1 MRSGMFRQFQT
12 RQRALAVAAVSEIDF
27 EQSLRALT
35 LDFRQKCMELDS
47 IDRDHLC
54 EEWSLQLQREL
65 IHAESA
71 RHRKVLL
78 ALLKKIE
85 RIKYQSPGRAGS

>member
-1 MRSGMFRQFQT
+1 MRSGMFREFQA
-12 RQRALAVAAVSEIDF
+12 RQRALAVACVSASDF
-27 EQSLRALT
+27 EKSLRLLT

-47 IDRDHLC
+47 MDRDHLC
-54 EEWSLQLQREL
+54 EEWGLQLQREL

-71 RHRKVLL
+71 RHRQVLL

-85 RIKYQSPGRAGS
+85 RIKHQSPGRAGS